1 MVNCQATKHPYSESI
16 LTVPPSSRVE
26 LLVILA
32 LRMVLVRIRID
43 EGLRERLSLARVQP
57 CPWPPKFYGT

>member
-1 MVNCQATKHPYSESI
+1 MVNYQATKHPYSELI

-26 LLVILA
+26 LVTMLA
-32 LRMVLVRIRID
+32 LGMALVRIRID

-57 CPWPPKFYGT
+57 CP